1 MRRVLGVCLLLLALP
16 AGRAHAQSS
25 TWELSALVGL
35 VPAVQ
40 LDQQAREVDDLRV
53 GGGVTWSFQ
62 AARFFT
68 PNLGAELSWTDQP
81 SSAYEVEVGG
91 VSAELF
97 SMSIGHLHGDVVYQF
112 GAAAARLR
120 PFVFGGLGASF
131 FRARDIPM
139 ETKLSAGVGG
149 GAKWS
154 PWPNVGLRAQLRYRP
169 IWTSGEDEGL
179 FCDPFGFCQSTLRQ
193 VEFSGGVSFRF

>member
-1 MRRVLGVCLLLLALP
+1 MTRAAWTCAMLVVF
-16 AGRAHAQSS
+16 AGTAQAQSA
-25 TWELSALVGL
+25 TWELSAMVGF
-35 VPAVQ
+35 VPSVQ
-40 LDQQAREVDDLRV
+40 LETQTREVDDARI
-53 GGGVTWSFQ
+53 GGGATWSFQ

-68 PNLGAELSWTDQP
+68 PNLGAEVSWTDQP
-81 SSAYEVEVGG
+81 SSGYEVEVGG
-91 VSAELF
+91 VSAEFF

-112 GAAAARLR
+112 GDAGARLR

-139 ETKLSAGVGG
+139 ETKLSAGLGG

-154 PWPNVGLRAQLRYRP
+154 PWPNIGLRAQVRYRP
-169 IWTSGEDEGL
+169 IWMGGEDEGL

-193 VEFSGGVSFRF
+193 FEFAGGVSFRF